1 MFITEAVFISKQ
13 LKEYR
18 FKALLEISDKFS
30 SKLNYSSYII
40 LQCWFNILENNITVM
55 YDFGKHSG
63 WIVLFES
70 R

>member
-1 MFITEAVFISKQ
+1 MFITEAAFISKQ
-13 LKEYR
+13 IKEYR

>member
-13 LKEYR
+13 IKEYR

-30 SKLNYSSYII
+30 SKLNYFSYII

-55 YDFGKHSG
+55 YDFRKHSG

>member
-13 LKEYR
+13 IKEYR

-30 SKLNYSSYII
+30 SKLNYFSYII

-63 WIVLFES
+63 RIVLFES